1 MVNTFSN
8 STAYGKR
15 AKLGLIVPP
24 TNTVNEAEWHIMLP
38 PDISLHVT
46 RMPLHTDVLSKKG
59 KEGLYRDIE
68 KSTTDLGMAGLT
80 SIAYGCTAGSMADPI
95 NELTDFMSK
104 ISGIP
109 CVSTA
114 GSIIAALNYLKVK
127 KLSIATP
134 YHEELN
140 NHETL
145 FLERNGFNVLSI
157 SGLGFGS
164 GGAHEYI
171 QIAQTP
177 IDKIKSHILSVNCD
191 AAEALL
197 ISCTDFPSLNLI
209 PELEQEIGKPI
220 ISSNQATLWWAIR
233 SAGIDDFF
241 VGYGKLFE
249 T

>member
-24 TNTVNEAEWHIMLP
+24 TNTVNEAEWHAMMP
-38 PDISLHVT
+38 ADVTLHVT

-95 NELTDFMSK
+95 NQLTDFMTK

-114 GSIIAALNYLKVK
+114 DSILAALNYLEVK
-127 KLSIATP
+127 KISVATP
-134 YHEELN
+134 YHQDLN
-140 NHETL
+140 NHEML
-145 FLERNGFNVLSI
+145 FLENNGFDVLSI
-157 SGLGFGS
+157 SGLGIGS
-164 GGAHEYI
+164 GGPHEYI

-177 IDKIKSHILSVNCD
+177 IDRIKSHILSVNCD
-191 AAEALL
+191 AADALL

-209 PELEQEIGKPI
+209 PEIEQEIGKPV
-220 ISSNQATLWWAIR
+220 ISSNQSTLWRALR
-233 SAGIDDFF
+233 ASGIEDFLMD
-241 VGYGKLFE
+241 YGKLFK